1 MNLAFDKASHF
12 AGPGQSPEIPS
23 GRCPD
28 TPPKG

>member
-1 MNLAFDKASHF
+1 MNLAFDKASLF
-12 AGPGQSPEIPS
+12 AGPRQSPGIPS